1 MIKITIIAVGKLK
14 EKYFLAAS
22 DEYEKRLSRFC
33 KLNII
38 EIEPEKLPERPSEA
52 QIEAACCAE
61 GKRIL
66 EKIPTDAF
74 VSALCIEGR
83 MDDSEAL
90 AKKIDRDAAGGI
102 GHRIYIIGGS
112 YGLSDEVKKRADERM
127 SMSPMTFPHK
137 LARIMLLEQIYRAFM
152 ILGGGTYH
160 K

>member
-1 MIKITIIAVGKLK
+1 MIKVTIIAVGKLK

-22 DEYEKRLSRFC
+22 EEYEKRLSRFC

-38 EIEPEKLPERPSEA
+38 EIEPEKLPDKPSDA
-52 QIEAACCAE
+52 QIAAACISE

-66 EKIPTDAF
+66 EKIPADAF
-74 VSALCIEGR
+74 VSALCIEGK
-83 MDDSEAL
+83 MCDSETL
-90 AKKIDRDAAGGI
+90 AKRIDRDASIGV

-112 YGLSDEVKKRADERM
+112 YGLSDEVKVRADERM

-137 LARIMLLEQIYRAFM
+137 LARIMLLEQVYRAFM

>member
-14 EKYFLAAS
+14 EKYFIGAGE
-22 DEYEKRLSRFC
+22 EYEKRLSRFC
-33 KLNII
+33 KLQII
-38 EIEPEKLPERPSEA
+38 EIEPEKLQDKPSDA
-52 QIEAACCAE
+52 QIEAAKTAE
-61 GKRIL
+61 GKKIL
-66 EKIPTDAF
+66 QKIPNDAS
-74 VSALCIEGR
+74 VCALCIEGKLES
-83 MDDSEAL
+83 SEAL
-90 AKKIDRDAAGGI
+90 AEKIDREAAVGA

-112 YGLSDEVKKRADERM
+112 YGLSDEVKRRADERM

>member
-1 MIKITIIAVGKLK
+1 MIKITVIAVGKLK

-22 DEYEKRLSRFC
+22 EEYEKRLTRFC

-38 EIEPEKLPERPSEA
+38 EIEPEKLLDNPAEA
-52 QIEAACCAE
+52 QISAAVAAE

-66 EKIPTDAF
+66 QKIPDDAF
-74 VSALCIEGR
+74 VSAMCIEGK
-83 MDDSEAL
+83 MTDSETL
-90 AKKIDRDAAGGI
+90 SRNIDRDAGNGV

>member
-1 MIKITIIAVGKLK
+1 MIKVTIIAVGKLK

-22 DEYEKRLSRFC
+22 EEYEKRLSRFC

-38 EIEPEKLPERPSEA
+38 EIEPEKLPDKPSDA
-52 QIEAACCAE
+52 QIEAACISE

-66 EKIPTDAF
+66 EKIPAEAF
-74 VSALCIEGR
+74 VSALCIEGKTC
-83 MDDSEAL
+83 DSETL
-90 AKKIDRDAAGGI
+90 AKRIDRDASVGV

>member
-1 MIKITIIAVGKLK
+1 MIKITVIAVGKLK

-22 DEYEKRLSRFC
+22 EEYEKRLTRFC

-38 EIEPEKLPERPSEA
+38 EIEPEKLLDNPAEA
-52 QIEAACCAE
+52 QISAAVAAE
-61 GKRIL
+61 GKRGNG
-66 EKIPTDAF
+66 
-74 VSALCIEGR
+74 V
-83 MDDSEAL
+83 
-90 AKKIDRDAAGGI
+90 